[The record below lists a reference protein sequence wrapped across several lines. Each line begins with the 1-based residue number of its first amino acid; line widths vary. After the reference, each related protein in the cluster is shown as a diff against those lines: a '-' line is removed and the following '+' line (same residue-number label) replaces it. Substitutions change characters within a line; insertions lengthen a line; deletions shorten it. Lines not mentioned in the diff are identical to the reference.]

1 MSAAA
6 RPPEGGAP
14 PARREGA
21 PLLGGRTL
29 LRHLL
34 AWSLGA
40 LALVWGSFVVVGFTT
55 GLHEAD
61 ELTDG
66 HLASVAALQA
76 ALGDGRF
83 DPARR
88 PDPGRDVDAS
98 LKSHDYQQSLSVVVW
113 DGAGRLLTSTGD
125 APLPPFSTATGFADL
140 QLGQPAT
147 RWRSF
152 SRWEG
157 PAQQRRI
164 TVMLSVQERDD
175 LAWDIAEQVASPGL
189 WLMPAIAVVLGLA
202 MRRGLKPL
210 HDLSNDVLALD
221 VHRPHPLPDRHPHE
235 EFKGMVAAI
244 DTLVARQHAAL
255 QRERQLASELAHEL
269 RTPLASLALHARTLQ
284 GPMDEADRRASL
296 QRLEQDAMRAG
307 EVVQQ
312 LLSLARASRTEM
324 DESAQRL
331 DLAALAHEVVADYA
345 QRALDSGHE
354 LALVAGQA
362 FPLVGHPLLL
372 ALALRNLIDNAL
384 GHTPA
389 GTLVEVQLDAGER
402 WLQVCDSGGPAAEAP
417 AAPCDMAPNAFTAG
431 LGLGHRVVDKVAAI
445 HDARFARCAAPPG
458 FTTCYRL
465 SFGPESGQG

>member
-1 MSAAA
+1 MA
-6 RPPEGGAP
+6 
-14 PARREGA
+14 
-21 PLLGGRTL
+21 GRTL

-40 LALVWGSFVVVGFTT
+40 LALVWASFVVVGFTT

-76 ALGDGRF
+76 ALGDSRF

-113 DGAGRLLTSTGD
+113 DGQGRLLTSTGD
-125 APLPPFSTATGFADL
+125 APLPPFDAATGFADL
-140 QLGQPAT
+140 QLGQPAA

-152 SRWEG
+152 SRWDG
-157 PAQQRRI
+157 PERQRKI

-202 MRRGLKPL
+202 TRRGLKPL
-210 HDLSNDVLALD
+210 HDLSRDVLALD
-221 VHRPHPLPDRHPHE
+221 VHRPQPLPDRHPHE

-244 DTLVARQHAAL
+244 NTLVGRQHAAL

-284 GPMDEADRRASL
+284 GRMAEADRRASL
-296 QRLEQDAMRAG
+296 QRLEDDAMRAG

-324 DESAQRL
+324 DEAAQPC
-331 DLAALAHEVVADYA
+331 DLAALAREVVADYA
-345 QRALDSGHE
+345 QRAHDSGHE
-354 LALVAGQA
+354 LALVEEPAGQA
-362 FPLVGHPLLL
+362 FMLAGHPLLL

-389 GTLVEVQLDAGER
+389 GTLVEVQLQAGER
-402 WLQVCDSGGPAAEAP
+402 WLQVCDSGGPAGARTALTGP
-417 AAPCDMAPNAFTAG
+417 AASSVYTAG
-431 LGLGHRVVDKVAAI
+431 LGLGHRVVDKVATI
-445 HDARFARCAAPPG
+445 HDARFEQRPPPPG
-458 FTTCYRL
+458 FASCYRL
-465 SFGPESGQG
+465 SFGPGGTPAAA